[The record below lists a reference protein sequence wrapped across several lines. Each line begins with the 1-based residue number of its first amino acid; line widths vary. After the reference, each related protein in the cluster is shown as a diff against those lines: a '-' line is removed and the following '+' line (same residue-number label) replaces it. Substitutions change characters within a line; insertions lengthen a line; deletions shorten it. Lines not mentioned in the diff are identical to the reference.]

1 MDFLNISIPELK
13 LTNVSRNFTV
23 VTEMKGKEEM
33 TPGKQLLLITFL
45 N

>member
-1 MDFLNISIPELK
+1 MDILNISIPELK
-13 LTNVSRNFTV
+13 LTNVCRNFTV

-33 TPGKQLLLITFL
+33 IPGKQLLLTTFL

>member
-1 MDFLNISIPELK
+1 MQVEIS
-13 LTNVSRNFTV
+13 V

-33 TPGKQLLLITFL
+33 TPGKQLLLIIFL